1 MPPVGNA
8 VGGLFFCG
16 EAMCGDGA
24 MLRLAFFVS
33 VVFHLAVLLSWRQQ
47 VLLSEPAGHS
57 ISRMPNISANLVSR
71 REESA
76 VPSPPSP
83 IPVPEFRTEVLPTE
97 VLVQTGSDPRRSVF
111 GTFSPSTATDDIAVT
126 EKSSARHADPVAP
139 PSTAST
145 QHEDPSPDGLRQ
157 YRLNLA
163 REARRFKHFP
173 QLARDRGWEGAV
185 VVVVSTVA
193 GMPVPQVSLS
203 NSSGYELLDREA
215 LELVAQAINTAA
227 LPESLH
233 NRPFALT
240 LPIHYRLDD

>member
-1 MPPVGNA
+1 
-8 VGGLFFCG
+8 
-16 EAMCGDGA
+16 

-33 VVFHLAVLLSWRQQ
+33 LVFHLALLLSWRQQ
-47 VLLSEPAGHS
+47 ALLSEPAGHS

-83 IPVPEFRTEVLPTE
+83 IPVPEFRTEVLAK
-97 VLVQTGSDPRRSVF
+97 TGSDPKRSVF

-145 QHEDPSPDGLRQ
+145 QHEDPSPDGVRQ

-163 REARRFKHFP
+163 REARRFKRFP

-227 LPESLH
+227 LPESLR
-233 NRPFALT
+233 NSPFALT
-240 LPIHYRLDD
+240 LPIHYRLND

>member
-1 MPPVGNA
+1 
-8 VGGLFFCG
+8 
-16 EAMCGDGA
+16 

-33 VVFHLAVLLSWRQQ
+33 LVFHLALLLSWRQQ
-47 VLLSEPAGHS
+47 ALLSEPAGHS

-83 IPVPEFRTEVLPTE
+83 IPVPEFRTEVLAK
-97 VLVQTGSDPRRSVF
+97 TGSDPKRSVF

-145 QHEDPSPDGLRQ
+145 QHEDPSPDGVRQ

-163 REARRFKHFP
+163 REARRFKRFP

-227 LPESLH
+227 LPESLR

-240 LPIHYRLDD
+240 LPIHYRLND